1 MFNSKLG
8 FHPLL
13 RGCFFVNRAYLQNA
27 RLLHS
32 LKNEEKQP
40 MYQQRLNGFIS
51 RLPDE
56 TALLT
61 IRAGTT
67 HQDLVLQHK
76 IAILE
81 RGYKNTNDGI
91 EPHGAVDLDDA
102 HEQIEDV
109 LSDLGFGE
117 DFTYVRIHA
126 YTATGGHIR
135 SVSLKATSS
144 GPTQDSFDGNAA
156 EILAKG
162 LVAMASECRRTL
174 ATITHTLEQ
183 RESVLSNVLN
193 NLIQAK
199 EKQMQAEGEALALQ
213 LALETDN
220 NEQSQA
226 VKAKGLDTLQYI
238 ANMLMSKG
246 QTITVE
252 TVKEAIRNDP
262 SIIKD
267 VASDEDI
274 VDKISEALFSD

>member
-1 MFNSKLG
+1 
-8 FHPLL
+8 
-13 RGCFFVNRAYLQNA
+13 
-27 RLLHS
+27 
-32 LKNEEKQP
+32 
-40 MYQQRLNGFIS
+40 MYQQRLAGFIS

-81 RGYKNTNDGI
+81 RGYKPVNDGI
-91 EPHGAVDLDDA
+91 EPHQAESLDDA

-109 LSDLGFGE
+109 LSDLGFGD

-135 SVSLKATSS
+135 SVSLKAT
-144 GPTQDSFDGNAA
+144 TQSYQATETIDGNAA

-193 NLIQAK
+193 NLILAK

-213 LALETDN
+213 LSIEN
-220 NEQSQA
+220 ESNEQNQA
-226 VKAKGLDTLQYI
+226 VKEKGLDTLTYI
-238 ANMLMSKG
+238 ANMLMNKG
-246 QTITVE
+246 GGLTIDA
-252 TVKEAIRNDP
+252 VKEAIRNDP
-262 SIIKD
+262 NIIKE
-267 VASDEDI
+267 VASDADI
-274 VDKISEALFSD
+274 VDKISEALFQD

>member
-1 MFNSKLG
+1 
-8 FHPLL
+8 
-13 RGCFFVNRAYLQNA
+13 
-27 RLLHS
+27 
-32 LKNEEKQP
+32 
-40 MYQQRLNGFIS
+40 MYQQRLDGFIS

-109 LSDLGFGE
+109 LSDLVLGE

-144 GPTQDSFDGNAA
+144 SGPTQDSFDGTAA

-199 EKQMQAEGEALALQ
+199 EKQMQAEGETLALQ

-220 NEQSQA
+220 SEQSQA

-252 TVKEAIRNDP
+252 AVKEAIRKDP

-274 VDKISEALFSD
+274 VDKISEALFSE